1 MAETGSV
8 QMRRYRTAREFG
20 HSRAD
25 AAAYADLPMEE
36 AKLWDIDWGFDLA
49 PTTTKENAR
58 V

>member
-1 MAETGSV
+1 VTETGSV

-25 AAAYADLPMEE
+25 AAAYADLPIEE
-36 AKLWDIDWGFDLA
+36 AVLWDRDWGFDRP
-49 PTTTKENAR
+49 PTTSKENAC